1 MINRRLPDRQNPVL
15 TSLILAF
22 LSLLT
27 ETMIVGRWEVAM
39 HDLVIRG
46 AIVVGPL

>member
-1 MINRRLPDRQNPVL
+1 MINPRLPDRQNPLL

-27 ETMIVGRWEVAM
+27 ETMIVGRLPTFVRLYGCGGL
-39 HDLVIRG
+39 DTDNG
-46 AIVVGPL
+46 